1 MYLKI
6 IVYSNLFILA
16 LFSGEVDDK
25 CKPNLEINDGTCK
38 LITDCEV
45 ARSSIKSNRRH
56 PFATC
61 GYSGFNEIVCCP
73 DEQKV
78 MVVASIR
85 KYPEKYPNIVKFA
98 DNFGDENNRSFV
110 VADRACEEITKNRLP
125 PLGLQIIN
133 GVEASL
139 GEFPHMV
146 ALGYGG
152 PDVYEFNCGASLLSE
167 LYALTAAHCVDT
179 LNQIKPTIARMGVV
193 ELDEQTFN
201 PNTDHRIADILIHP
215 GYSRRTKYHDLSLV
229 RLERPVQ
236 FDPFLSPICLHTRF
250 QDPFE
255 SLTVTGWGTTSS
267 SRLTRSTTLMKADVT
282 VVSRS
287 ECNKSFINWPKL
299 PRGIIDGQI
308 CAGDTRSDTCYGD
321 SGGPMQYPNDYD
333 GQYRLV
339 GVTSFGR
346 GCGTAMPGV
355 YTRVA
360 YYINWIENIVWP
372 AGLNTWTS

>member
-1 MYLKI
+1 MYMKI

-16 LFSGEVDDK
+16 LISGEVDDK

-38 LITDCEV
+38 LITHCEV
-45 ARSSIKSNRRH
+45 ALRSIKSNRRH
-56 PFATC
+56 PFVTC
-61 GYSGFNEIVCCP
+61 GYSGLNEIVCCP

-78 MVVASIR
+78 MIVPTVR
-85 KYPEKYPNIVKFA
+85 KYPFNTTVKSA
-98 DNFGDENNRSFV
+98 DDYGDESNITFV
-110 VADRACEEITKNRLP
+110 VAERACKEITKNRLP
-125 PLGLQIIN
+125 SLGFQIIN

-179 LNQIKPTIARMGVV
+179 LTQIRPTIARMGVV
-193 ELDEQTFN
+193 ELGEKTFN
-201 PNTDHRIADILIHP
+201 PNTDYRITDILIHS
-215 GYSRRTKYHDLSLV
+215 GYSRRTKYHDISLL
-229 RLERPVQ
+229 RIERPVQ
-236 FDPFLSPICLHTRF
+236 FDPFLSPICLHTSF

-255 SLTVTGWGTTSS
+255 RLTVIGWGTTSS
-267 SRLTRSTTLMKADVT
+267 SKLTRSQTLMKAGVT

-287 ECNKSFINWPKL
+287 ECNQSFINWPKL

-308 CAGDTRSDTCYGD
+308 CAGDLRSDTCYGD
-321 SGGPMQYPNDYD
+321 SGGPMQFPDDYD

-346 GCGTAMPGV
+346 GCGTTMPGV

-360 YYINWIENIVWP
+360 YYINWIESVVWP
-372 AGLNTWTS
+372 AGLKTWTN